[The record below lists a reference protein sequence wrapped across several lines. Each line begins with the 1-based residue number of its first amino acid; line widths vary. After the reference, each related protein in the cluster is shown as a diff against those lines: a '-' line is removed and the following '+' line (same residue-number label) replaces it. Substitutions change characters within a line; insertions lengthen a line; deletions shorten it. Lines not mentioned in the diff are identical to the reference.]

1 MIKSLIIKK
10 TKSNL
15 LQNKSTGKTSNLKD
29 AGSVLLLFE
38 NSDFN
43 QVMELAATLE
53 GEGKSCRY
61 VVYSDVPRKNIPL
74 IKGIFFTKR
83 DLTFLGFP
91 KSQIIQY
98 FLQEAD
104 RTDILID
111 LSMHNYLPLSY
122 LISLSKV
129 KLKVGIK
136 KEGFDLFNFM
146 VDVPKNMDFKFL
158 SEQIMFYLRKLKS

>member
-1 MIKSLIIKK
+1 MIKSLIVRK

-53 GEGKSCRY
+53 REGKSCRY
-61 VVYSDVPRKNIPL
+61 VAYSEVSPKKSPL

-83 DLTFLGFP
+83 DLTFWGFP
-91 KSQIIQY
+91 KSRIIQY
-98 FLQEAD
+98 FLQETD
-104 RTDILID
+104 RSDILID
-111 LSMHNYLPLSY
+111 LTIHNYLPLSY

-136 KEGFDLFNFM
+136 KEGFDLYNFM